1 MMRKAQ
7 DAKKVECGFLKAID
21 GVLLT
26 VRSPICASVV
36 PAGSLIC

>member
-7 DAKKVECGFLKAID
+7 DAKKVEYGFLQAID

-26 VRSPICASVV
+26 AVSNMC
-36 PAGSLIC
+36 